1 VWNSAETF
9 AVAAVTAALLASPL
23 NGAPHVFSV
32 AKETNTMAIKED
44 ARTRSPRGTK
54 NVTQAFF
61 EALDGIPV
69 SQQKAVATAAL
80 SSIRDDL
87 KAQRLKTKDAAAK
100 AKAKA
105 PAKKKAPATRV
116 AKAVKAAKPSPKAPR
131 KQVAAKKVP
140 AKKAAPAKTA
150 KRTSPRKIVSPTPA
164 PEAATE

>member
-1 VWNSAETF
+1 
-9 AVAAVTAALLASPL
+9 
-23 NGAPHVFSV
+23 
-32 AKETNTMAIKED
+32 MAIKED
-44 ARTRSPRGTK
+44 VRARAPRGTK

-87 KAQRLKTKDAAAK
+87 KAQRLKTREAAAK

-105 PAKKKAPATRV
+105 PAKKKAAAKRGV
-116 AKAVKAAKPSPKAPR
+116 KAVKATKPSPTTPR
-131 KQVAAKKVP
+131 KQAASKKVP
-140 AKKAAPAKTA
+140 ARKTAPARTV
-150 KRTSPRKIVSPTPA
+150 KRKSPRPTVVPAPA

>member
-1 VWNSAETF
+1 V
-9 AVAAVTAALLASPL
+9 
-23 NGAPHVFSV
+23 
-32 AKETNTMAIKED
+32 AIKED
-44 ARTRSPRGTK
+44 VRARAPRGTK

-87 KAQRLKTKDAAAK
+87 KAQRLKTREAAAK

-105 PAKKKAPATRV
+105 PAKKKAAATRV
-116 AKAVKAAKPSPKAPR
+116 VKAGKAAKPSATAPR
-131 KQVAAKKVP
+131 KQAAGKKAP

-150 KRTSPRKIVSPTPA
+150 KRASPRKVVSPAPA